1 MTTIQPASPSA
12 SPRASLFVS
21 PASPASPEQSQINT
35 MQAVMPP
42 TPCKPPN
49 SRRSRRLTG
58 REICK
63 NLASSFEECLETPPS
78 SDNEDEDEFEGD
90 NYVSD
95 SE

>member
-1 MTTIQPASPSA
+1 
-12 SPRASLFVS
+12 
-21 PASPASPEQSQINT
+21 

-49 SRRSRRLTG
+49 SRRLTG

-63 NLASSFEECLETPPS
+63 NLASSFECIETPPS

>member
-1 MTTIQPASPSA
+1 MSTIPPVSPPA

-42 TPCKPPN
+42 TPCKQPN
-49 SRRSRRLTG
+49 SRRLTG

-78 SDNEDEDEFEGD
+78 SDNEDEFEGD